1 MASSLGGAFGL
12 ELEGLSAEDQEF
24 EVARRFVEFAGEAAT
39 NAAMSPPNANPDEVK
54 ALGDLRQS
62 LFMGNAL
69 RGMLLNAYAFGTMGT
84 IAFIAGIGAFIAA
97 GVLLVLVFLG
107 FRHAKHVNNFV
118 PKDITNEAPARV

>member
-1 MASSLGGAFGL
+1 MQLAK
-12 ELEGLSAEDQEF
+12 D
-24 EVARRFVEFAGEAAT
+24 
-39 NAAMSPPNANPDEVK
+39 PNANPDEVK

-84 IAFIAGIGAFIAA
+84 IAAIAGIGAFVASA
-97 GVLLVLVFLG
+97 VLLLLALLG
-107 FRHAKHVNNFV
+107 FRHAEHLNNFV